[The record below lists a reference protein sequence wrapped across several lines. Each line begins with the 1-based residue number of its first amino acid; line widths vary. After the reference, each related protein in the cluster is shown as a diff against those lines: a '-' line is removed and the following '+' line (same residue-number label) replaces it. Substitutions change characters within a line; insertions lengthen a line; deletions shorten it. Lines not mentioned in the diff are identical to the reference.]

1 MTSSIGA
8 ELRRL
13 RQEQRLTLKEVSE
26 KSGLSVSFLSQVERD
41 VSTLTFTSVRKIAEA
56 LGVSMNFFFESKDP
70 SPIKKKSFKKQDDQP
85 HFSYTN
91 LQGNVEVPKF
101 TPARIELKA
110 GESHT
115 APYSH
120 EGQEF
125 VYVLE
130 GELKVKV
137 EDYED
142 VLYPHESLHID
153 STKEHIWYN
162 ETDQPVILLVVSTN
176 E

>member
-1 MTSSIGA
+1 MNDSIGT

-13 RQEQRLTLKEVSE
+13 RKERKLTLKEVSE
-26 KSGLSVSFLSQVERD
+26 RSGLSVSFLSQVERD
-41 VSTLTFTSVRKIAEA
+41 VSTLTFTSVRKIVKA
-56 LGVSMNFFFESKDP
+56 LGVSMNVVFESNDP
-70 SPIKKKSFKKQDDQP
+70 SPIKKKTFKKNNHQP

-91 LQGNVEVPKF
+91 LEGNVDAAKF

-142 VLYPHESLHID
+142 TLYPHESLHID

-162 ETDQPVILLVVSTN
+162 
-176 E
+176 